1 MSTTYTPA
9 EVFAPGEYLRD
20 ELDEREWT
28 VTEFAE
34 IIGRPIQAVSE
45 ILNGKKEI
53 TAETAIAFGHALGT
67 SAELWMN
74 LQTAFRLHLQRTAE
88 KSTEL
93 SDVERRARL
102 WDAIPLADIRKRG
115 WIRSTPDLDELEAD
129 VCDLLDIEN
138 IEEQPSF
145 AMAARRT
152 NSSEALTPQQTAW
165 LAQVRRIAGE
175 LPVESAL
182 DLAAL
187 DNLASSLPT
196 RLEAGPEA
204 LSSVRPALA
213 ACGVRLVFLEGIR
226 GGKLDGAVTF
236 LPDGLPV
243 IGLTTR
249 GNRFDGVLFTLLH
262 ECAHLTLEHVS
273 PEDDGII
280 VDVDVMADQDEPI
293 ELAANEQASDWL
305 FPGGFDADGNTIP
318 KILTTAARYRVHPSV
333 VIGRIQL
340 DSGNWSRYRSR
351 IPKVQSELD
360 AAGLL
365 S

>member
-1 MSTTYTPA
+1 MSATYTPA

-20 ELDEREWT
+20 ELDERAWT

-34 IIGRPIQAVSE
+34 IIGRPIQVVSE

-67 SAELWMN
+67 SAELWLN
-74 LQTAFRLHLQRTAE
+74 LQTALRLHLQR
-88 KSTEL
+88 STETSSGL
-93 SDVERRARL
+93 SAVERRARIRDL
-102 WDAIPLADIRKRG
+102 VPLAEVRKRG
-115 WIRSTPDLDELEAD
+115 WVSSTSDLDHLEAE
-129 VCDLLDIEN
+129 VCDLLGTASIEDR
-138 IEEQPSF
+138 PSF
-145 AMAARRT
+145 AIAARRS
-152 NSSEALTPQQTAW
+152 NSSEALTPQQIAW
-165 LAQVRRIAGE
+165 LAQVRRIAGK
-175 LPVESAL
+175 LPGETVFDRDAL
-182 DLAAL
+182 GDLAS
-187 DNLASSLPT
+187 NLPT
-196 RLEAGPEA
+196 HLEAGAAA
-204 LSSVRPALA
+204 LGDVQASLA
-213 ACGVRLVFLEGIR
+213 TCGVRLVFLEGLR

-273 PEDDGII
+273 PENDGII
-280 VDVDVMADQDEPI
+280 LDVDLMADQDEPI
-293 ELAANEQASDWL
+293 ELEANEQAGEWL
-305 FPGGFDADGNTIP
+305 FPGGFVADGSTVP

-333 VIGRIQL
+333 VIGRLQR

-351 IPKVQSELD
+351 IPKVRSELE
-360 AAGLL
+360 ASGLM